1 MKSINFST
9 GVKEYAINDDENNKI
24 RININDL
31 NIPNRTKEV
40 QDFFE
45 AMAENIKMKIDRLQ
59 QKKWLI

>member
-31 NIPNRTKEV
+31 NIPNRV
-40 QDFFE
+40 
-45 AMAENIKMKIDRLQ
+45 KISILAPRM
-59 QKKWLI
+59 